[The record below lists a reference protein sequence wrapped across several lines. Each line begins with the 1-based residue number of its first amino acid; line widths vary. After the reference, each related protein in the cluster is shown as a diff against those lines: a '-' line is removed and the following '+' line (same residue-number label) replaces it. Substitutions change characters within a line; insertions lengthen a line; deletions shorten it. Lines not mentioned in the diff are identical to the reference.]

1 MEVVD
6 LPKVFAGVKENF
18 ISAAV
23 EGALVM
29 VGESID
35 LDALQEAVAVSGA
48 DILATERDVWSAA
61 CAVSKKWWC
70 SFGYDYVLGAIRT
83 KLHEVRTNI

>member
-48 DILATERDVWSAA
+48 DILATERDV
-61 CAVSKKWWC
+61 
-70 SFGYDYVLGAIRT
+70 
-83 KLHEVRTNI
+83 